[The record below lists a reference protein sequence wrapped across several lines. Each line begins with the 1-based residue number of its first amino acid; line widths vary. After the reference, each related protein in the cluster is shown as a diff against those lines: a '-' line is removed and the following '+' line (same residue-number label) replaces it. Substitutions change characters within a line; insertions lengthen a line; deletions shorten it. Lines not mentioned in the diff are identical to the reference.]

1 MVTAIQVS
9 QLDWMKPI
17 KLHAGD
23 PRRLLHHLGLGV
35 WSFLAEPAAG
45 LLRTTRGGGI
55 RRLPEVHS
63 ATMSYV

>member
-1 MVTAIQVS
+1 
-9 QLDWMKPI
+9 MKPI

-63 ATMSYV
+63 ATMSYL